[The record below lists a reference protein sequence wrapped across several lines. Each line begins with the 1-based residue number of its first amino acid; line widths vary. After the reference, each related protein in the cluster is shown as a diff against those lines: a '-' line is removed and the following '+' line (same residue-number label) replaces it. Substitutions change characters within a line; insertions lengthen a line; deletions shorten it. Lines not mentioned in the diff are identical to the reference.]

1 MSEQNKNKPVIITL
15 GVLAGV
21 FLLMIILMIAA
32 FIAVRNRTLEKEA
45 EKIAAIMEKE
55 AELIEEKEPSV
66 SSEIIE
72 QDLSDIGELATEEY
86 YYTGVEK
93 YSKNLTY
100 EDFNIPFTDSYFIY
114 SYDGIIK
121 AGIDFKKVRARVDD
135 KDKKILVTL
144 PRATILSTELVD
156 GSLEVF
162 DQSSSIFNPIKV
174 EDVDISQTD
183 LKDKAKNKALE
194 SGILNR
200 AEENVQKMIKTFLQ
214 RSLPV
219 DDYTVEVEFAG
230 VDGDGE

>member
-1 MSEQNKNKPVIITL
+1 MSDKNKSKTIIITL
-15 GVLAGV
+15 GILAGV
-21 FLLMIILMIAA
+21 FLVMIILLLGA
-32 FIAVRNRTLEKEA
+32 FVIIRNRTIEKEA
-45 EKIAAIMEKE
+45 KKVAAVIEKE
-55 AELIEEKEPSV
+55 VELVEETEPTIST
-66 SSEIIE
+66 EIIE

-86 YYTGVEK
+86 FYTGVEK

-121 AGIDFKKVRARVDD
+121 AGIDFKKVKAKVDD

-144 PRATILSTELVD
+144 PKATILSTELVD

-183 LKDKAKNKALE
+183 LKDKARNKALE
-194 SGILNR
+194 SGILDR
-200 AEENVQKMIKTFLQ
+200 AEENVQKMIKTFLE

-219 DDYTVEVEFAG
+219 DDYTVEVEFRELSG
-230 VDGDGE
+230 GE